1 MALTEKT
8 TTVDAVTVEVVRY
21 GLEAAAEQMA
31 RSIERSARSQ
41 VIREMLDYSTAVF
54 DTTGGIV
61 AQSTRIPMHLNSMTR
76 ALRTMLERRFPLEQ
90 WSEGDVFATND
101 PYSGGQHLPDIQTF
115 A

>member
-41 VIREMLDYSTAVF
+41 VIREMLDYSTAIF
-54 DTTGGIV
+54 DTSGGIV
-61 AQSTRIPMHLNSMTR
+61 AQSTRIPIHLNSMTR
-76 ALRTMLERRFPLEQ
+76 ALQTLLREHFPRERWTP
-90 WSEGDVFATND
+90 GDVYATND
-101 PYSGGQHLPDIQTF
+101 PYAGGQHLPDIMTF
-115 A
+115 